1 MSNESSI
8 LTAEQVTMTMSF
20 YGDMAPLFE
29 ALAQAQA
36 EIDPAVKR
44 ANNPFFKSKYADIS
58 VVLDTIK
65 PAMNKHG
72 LAIMQFPNDCAG
84 SQVELTTVISH
95 RSGSAMVS
103 IARCPQGKG
112 GGPQGAGS
120 GITYLRRYCAQ
131 AALGLSAED
140 DDGNGAQDAHKKAK
154 KPAQSDY
161 FKDNRKRLM
170 VEWTKAGWDYE
181 TVAYLCE
188 VRKGKR
194 PSGMSEKEIKGLNR
208 FLETATDD
216 EKADYAKEA
225 RGAE

>member
-29 ALAQAQA
+29 AMALAQA

-44 ANNPFFKSKYADIS
+44 ALNPHFKSKYTDIS
-58 VVLDTIK
+58 GVLDTIK
-65 PAMNKHG
+65 PAMNNHG

-95 RSGSAMVS
+95 RSGAALISVAK
-103 IARCPQGKG
+103 CPQGRG

-120 GITYLRRYCAQ
+120 GITYLRRYSAQ
-131 AALGLSAED
+131 SALGLSAED
-140 DDGNGAQDAHKKAK
+140 DDGNGAQDNHKKAK
-154 KPAQSDY
+154 KAQPSDY
-161 FKDNRKRLM
+161 FKENRKRLM

-181 TVAYLCE
+181 TVAHLCE
-188 VRKGKR
+188 IRKGKR
-194 PSGMSEKEIKGLNR
+194 PSAMSEKEIKGLNR
-208 FLETATDD
+208 FLETATDA

-225 RGAE
+225 RGEE